1 MKKSLLVLL
10 LSLPLLLAGPLE
22 LVSGISPWAL
32 DGNSEK
38 SISSSISDPASV
50 DFYDIQIQENS
61 KREEKREERTSG
73 GQRELLV
80 ATVSVFPEFL
90 ESFGFDYREIPI
102 ASTYARHAVPF
113 NKAPPV

>member
-22 LVSGISPWAL
+22 LVSGISPWDLGGA
-32 DGNSEK
+32 GEK
-38 SISSSISDPASV
+38 NFSSSISDDSSV
-50 DFYDIQIQENS
+50 DSYELQIQENS

-73 GQRELLV
+73 GQREIL
-80 ATVSVFPEFL
+80 AAIVSASPEFL
-90 ESFGFDYREIPI
+90 QSFGFDCREIPL
-102 ASTYARHAVPF
+102 AATYLRHAIPF

>member
-22 LVSGISPWAL
+22 LVSGISPWDL
-32 DGNSEK
+32 DGAGEK
-38 SISSSISDPASV
+38 SFSSSISDDSSAGTC
-50 DFYDIQIQENS
+50 DLQIQENS

-73 GQRELLV
+73 GQREVL
-80 ATVSVFPEFL
+80 ATIVSASPEFL
-90 ESFGFDYREIPI
+90 QAFGFDYREIP
-102 ASTYARHAVPF
+102 STSTCLRHAIPF